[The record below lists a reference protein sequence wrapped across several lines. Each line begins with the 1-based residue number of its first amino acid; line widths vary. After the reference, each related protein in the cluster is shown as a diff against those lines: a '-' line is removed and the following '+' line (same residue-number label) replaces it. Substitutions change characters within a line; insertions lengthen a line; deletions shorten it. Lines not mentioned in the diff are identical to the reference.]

1 MFYVGHSVAFYLDK
15 GRMMEMLKMY
25 GSPICKNC
33 VEAVEV
39 LHQKGVSYEYHIITG
54 CTAELK
60 AFLQLRDH
68 EPVFDA
74 VKSEGKSGIPCFVK
88 EDGTVT
94 LNLEEALA
102 G

>member
-1 MFYVGHSVAFYLDK
+1 MFYVEHSVAFYLDK
-15 GRMMEMLKMY
+15 GRTMKMLKMY

-33 VEAVEV
+33 VEAVEA

-60 AFLQLRDH
+60 AFLKLRDH
-68 EPVFDA
+68 EPVFGP
-74 VKSEGKSGIPCFVK
+74 VREEGKIGIPCFVK

-94 LNLEEALA
+94 LSLEEALS
-102 G
+102 